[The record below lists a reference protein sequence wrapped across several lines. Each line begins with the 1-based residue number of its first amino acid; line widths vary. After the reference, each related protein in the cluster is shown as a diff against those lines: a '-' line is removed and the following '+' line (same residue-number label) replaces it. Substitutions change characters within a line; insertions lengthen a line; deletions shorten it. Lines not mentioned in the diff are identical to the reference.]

1 MFFFKFCCR
10 HYTHAY
16 NNLLEIRIVD
26 TNATEV
32 RTVAGFINYKLCK
45 LMFALSLPR
54 DAISQF
60 KAHIDR
66 FKNRIGFQELA
77 FEHYA
82 WLSKQYEILIIIY
95 SVY

>member
-1 MFFFKFCCR
+1 MFSNTIFVFVLIVCLYFR

-26 TNATEV
+26 TNAMEI

-45 LMFALSLPR
+45 LTFNLNLPR
-54 DAISQF
+54 DAISNF
-60 KAHIDR
+60 KNHIDR
-66 FKNRIGFQELA
+66 FREKIGFQELA

-82 WLSKQYEILIIIY
+82 WLSKQ
-95 SVY
+95 